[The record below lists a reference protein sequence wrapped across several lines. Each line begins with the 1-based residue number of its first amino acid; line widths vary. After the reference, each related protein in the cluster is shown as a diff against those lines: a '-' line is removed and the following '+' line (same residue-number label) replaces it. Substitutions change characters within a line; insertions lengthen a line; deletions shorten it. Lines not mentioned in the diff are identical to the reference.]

1 MSYSVI
7 PTPRFKKEAK
17 KLLKRYSSLKS
28 ELYELEKILSE
39 NPTLGTDLGNNIFKI
54 RIAIKSKG
62 KGKSGGGR
70 VITYIINELS
80 EVILLTIFDKS
91 DFETIDEQV
100 LKDLIKNIRKGK
112 EG

>member
-7 PTPRFKKEAK
+7 ATPRFKKEAK
-17 KLLKRYSSLKS
+17 KLLKRYGSLKS
-28 ELYELEKILSE
+28 ELFELEKNLSE
-39 NPTLGTDLGNNIFKI
+39 NPTLGTDLGNNTFKI
-54 RIAIKSKG
+54 RIPIKSKG

-91 DFETIDEQV
+91 DFETIDDRV
-100 LKDLIKNIRKGK
+100 LKNLIRNIRKGK
-112 EG
+112 K